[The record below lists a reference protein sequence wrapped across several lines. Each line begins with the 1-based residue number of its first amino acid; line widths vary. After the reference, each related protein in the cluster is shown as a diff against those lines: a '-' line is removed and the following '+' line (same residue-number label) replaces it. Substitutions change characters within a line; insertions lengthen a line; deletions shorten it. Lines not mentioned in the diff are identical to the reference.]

1 MHDGYDRAVRW
12 LSAGV
17 GVQMEPENRRLHDGA
32 ALPRGYLGPG
42 ALAGDYVIDA
52 YLAKGG
58 CGAVYRAHHR
68 ISLHPAA
75 VKVLHGILATSR
87 RMVERFVREVEVVNL
102 LRHPGIVQ
110 IYDISTLEDGRP
122 FYAMELFSGPTLDTL
137 LAPGR
142 RLTPEEV
149 LSIFEPLCSALAA
162 AHAADV
168 VHRDV
173 KPSNIAVNLGPPL
186 SVKLLDFGIAK
197 LTTPELHGS
206 GLTSV
211 GRLIGTPTIMAPEQ
225 ILGAEVDA
233 RADVYALGVLLYR
246 MLVGRLPFEAL
257 DTAELKRQHL
267 EVPAP
272 RPSLRSPVSAALDAV
287 VLRALEKLPEH
298 RFDGA
303 SALLDALQLAAGR
316 VPGPARRDI
325 AVQAA
330 GIHLDLR
337 VHCRDEEV
345 DDDLVADLGRVL
357 DLAEEQ
363 LRKGGFSVASATG
376 NQILAVLPFP
386 DQAAARRAAQR
397 GALAL
402 ADALHRA
409 ILARPAPDP
418 RIHPN
423 LCIHVDEAVM
433 NVGESHAIVGGALAH
448 VADWAPREDVDAVVI
463 TPQAALVA

>member
-1 MHDGYDRAVRW
+1 MQKGPGNPMPLDG
-12 LSAGV
+12 
-17 GVQMEPENRRLHDGA
+17 E
-32 ALPRGYLGPG
+32 ALPRGALDPG
-42 ALAGDYVIDA
+42 SLAGDYVIDA

-58 CGAVYRAHHR
+58 CGAVYRSHHR
-68 ISLHPAA
+68 STLQPAA
-75 VKVLHGILATSR
+75 VKVLHGLLATSP

-110 IYDISTLEDGRP
+110 IYDIGTLEDGRP
-122 FYAMELFSGPTLDTL
+122 FYAMELLGGPTLETL

-142 RLTPEEV
+142 RLTPEEA
-149 LSIFEPLCSALAA
+149 LQIFEPLCSALAA
-162 AHAADV
+162 AHAAGV

-173 KPSNIAVNLGPPL
+173 KPSNVAVDLGPPM

-197 LTTPELHGS
+197 LTTTELQAN

-246 MLVGRLPFEAL
+246 MLAGRLPFEAL
-257 DTAELKRQHL
+257 DVAELKRQHL

-272 RPSLRSPVSAALDAV
+272 RPSLRGQGSAALDAV
-287 VLRALEKLPEH
+287 VLRALEKRPEH
-298 RFDGA
+298 RFEGA
-303 SALLDALQLAAGR
+303 SALLNALKLAAGR
-316 VPGPARRDI
+316 APVPGRRDF

-337 VHCRDEEV
+337 VHCRDEDV

-363 LRKGGFSVASATG
+363 LRKGGFTIASATG
-376 NQILAVLPFP
+376 NQILAVLPFSDHADAP
-386 DQAAARRAAQR
+386 RAARLGAI
-397 GALAL
+397 ALAG
-402 ADALHRA
+402 AIHRA

-423 LCIHVDEAVM
+423 LCVHVDEAV
-433 NVGESHAIVGGALAH
+433 VRAGESHTIIGGAIAH
-448 VADWAPREDVDAVVI
+448 VADWAPREDVASVAI
-463 TPQAALVA
+463 TPQAAHVE